1 MSQKRSNF
9 SSYNASTLSRKKV
22 ALTYVIRDK
31 CEKLNRS
38 GVNKLLLDNEKK
50 WLYSAGRDAIVRCWD
65 VSNDDYVG
73 EEVCV
78 EYIVMSCSKIWNVI
92 FFQSFKMSLEHHTDW
107 VNDIVLCSN
116 NNTRKHVCFPLPH
129 ALTNTSVHW
138 YPSSSVLL
146 LVQGVILIV
155 VLHGLIVDTASSHQT

>member
-73 EEVCV
+73 EEVSV
-78 EYIVMSCSKIWNVI
+78 EYIVMSCSKI
-92 FFQSFKMSLEHHTDW
+92 
-107 VNDIVLCSN
+107 
-116 NNTRKHVCFPLPH
+116 
-129 ALTNTSVHW
+129 
-138 YPSSSVLL
+138 
-146 LVQGVILIV
+146 
-155 VLHGLIVDTASSHQT
+155 